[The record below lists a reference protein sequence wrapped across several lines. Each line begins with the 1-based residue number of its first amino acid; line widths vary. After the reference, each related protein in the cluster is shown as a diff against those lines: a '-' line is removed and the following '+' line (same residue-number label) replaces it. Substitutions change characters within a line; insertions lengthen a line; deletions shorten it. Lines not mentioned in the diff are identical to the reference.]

1 MCSDPPEAMSFNCP
15 ARPSLDGNGNSFA
28 ERLRRIGAEFDWEV
42 RQSVDAA
49 SRSAQR
55 EVRLLRGEVDWLQR
69 QLEDERQQSAARL
82 GLCAELQQQLEEAQQ
97 AHQQEVESREFWQCE
112 CAAFE
117 ERHGLLEAKFAALA
131 LTEAEQKA
139 ASEDAA
145 VTDKRHKPSTRR
157 SLNAKADQNEDEFA
171 GDSELAVAED
181 IPGKVEE
188 LGLGVL
194 GAEKADGDDSLL
206 FEGGD
211 IAEPLDA
218 ASIHQ
223 LMRALAEDGNSGSE
237 KQLHQ
242 LSENGLHTLLLSAAS
257 HRQGAAALI
266 HHIVRLWVSRLVGRG
281 RGAALRAAIINGS
294 MEALAA
300 LLSLGGATAVMDAV
314 LAAASGQAAD
324 HPEAMQ
330 AVEDDEGCLLSL
342 CVKRGEASMVS
353 PLLEQLR
360 GAGRT
365 VLGSIRKARTRAV
378 SLGCT
383 EVSGMLTAHMVV
395 DLSLLGNTQYCAG
408 DFEQAIVCYTEAI
421 DLCTEGSGGRPGCS
435 GDLVGASEAAMA
447 GARENLVRLRYNLGR
462 ALHRTDR
469 WDEAREQATTVL
481 AMDPAYVNA
490 YALRAQASMA
500 ALDWPAAQAD
510 WDRLMAIAAIGP
522 QGGGVG
528 LTEDVV
534 FAWRRRRDEC
544 QRQLNLTHYEV
555 LELQNLASLDAVR
568 KAYRDL
574 ARRWHPDKHQHK
586 SRDFQERSGR
596 RFGRIREAYEVLSEE
611 TAKRAYDAML
621 LLREARP
628 LLPGHR
634 QQSYESEPGDGEGGS
649 GPLPSPPT
657 RMRSTHSEDPIGSEP
672 PMEVP
677 TSMGRRMFSEG
688 LGSHR
693 WLSGNQNLGAEA
705 GESSPSRLPTRDSP
719 LLGSRRKVNLVN
731 LLDPDFTSED
741 PDGQPPYRASRSRAT

>member
-1 MCSDPPEAMSFNCP
+1 M
-15 ARPSLDGNGNSFA
+15 
-28 ERLRRIGAEFDWEV
+28 GAEFDWEV

-55 EVRLLRGEVDWLQR
+55 EVRLLHGEVDWLQR

-82 GLCAELQQQLEEAQQ
+82 GLCAELQQQLEETQQ

-117 ERHGLLEAKFAALA
+117 ERHGLLEAKFAALS
-131 LTEAEQKA
+131 LTEAERI

-145 VTDKRHKPSTRR
+145 VDDKRHQ
-157 SLNAKADQNEDEFA
+157 SLNAKAGHSEDELS
-171 GDSELAVAED
+171 GDRELAVAED
-181 IPGKVEE
+181 MPGDAQR
-188 LGLGVL
+188 LGSGDLS
-194 GAEKADGDDSLL
+194 AEKADGDDW
-206 FEGGD
+206 GGD
-211 IAEPLDA
+211 IAEPQDA

-223 LMRALAEDGNSGSE
+223 LMQAVAEEGNPGSE
-237 KQLHQ
+237 KQLQQ
-242 LSENGLHTLLLSAAS
+242 LSEKGMHALLLHAAT
-257 HRQGAAALI
+257 HRHGAAALI
-266 HHIVRLWVSRLVGRG
+266 HHIVRLWVSRLVGGG
-281 RGAALRAAIINGS
+281 RGAALRAAIVNGS
-294 MEALAA
+294 IEALAV
-300 LLSLGGATAVMDAV
+300 LLSLGGASAVMDAV
-314 LAAASGQAAD
+314 LAATSGQAAD
-324 HPEAMQ
+324 PPQ
-330 AVEDDEGCLLSL
+330 AAQGAEDSERCLLSL
-342 CVKRGEASMVS
+342 CVKRGDAAMLS

-365 VLGSIRKARTRAV
+365 VLGSIRKARTLAV
-378 SLGCT
+378 SLGGA
-383 EVSGMLTAHMVV
+383 EVMGTLTAHMVL

-408 DFEQAIVCYTEAI
+408 DFEQAITCYTEAI
-421 DLCTEGSGGRPGCS
+421 DLCIEGCGGRPGCS
-435 GDLVGASEAAMA
+435 GDLVGGSDAAVI

-500 ALDWPAAQAD
+500 ALDWSSAQAD

-528 LTEDVV
+528 LTEEVV

-555 LELQNLASLDAVR
+555 LELQNLSSIDAVR

-574 ARRWHPDKHQHK
+574 ARRWHPDKHQHM

-596 RFGRIREAYEVLSEE
+596 RFNRIREAYEVLSEE

-634 QQSYESEPGDGEGGS
+634 PSSYKVRWVMEKAVVVHYHRRQPERAAHTPQILLVLSPRWRCLHPWVAGCSSKALALALNS
-649 GPLPSPPT
+649 GSPPT
-657 RMRSTHSEDPIGSEP
+657 KTWAPRLASLP
-672 PMEVP
+672 PQGCQRV
-677 TSMGRRMFSEG
+677 TRRCSAAGGR
-688 LGSHR
+688 
-693 WLSGNQNLGAEA
+693 
-705 GESSPSRLPTRDSP
+705 
-719 LLGSRRKVNLVN
+719 
-731 LLDPDFTSED
+731 
-741 PDGQPPYRASRSRAT
+741 